1 MQRNLWR
8 RALLGGLIACT
19 CLFATTAPASA
30 QQQGVDTAG
39 MEGTR
44 FERFQLFYQSALV
57 ARANPLGL
65 ISQNVIGPRINIWE
79 DNTPLKENTYLE
91 IAFAPTISPAFVRP
105 GLLIEA
111 VPLQI
116 IKLSV
121 LYEYV
126 RWFGAFDSLQSFDS
140 PTAEFDDATRND
152 IDQAG
157 GSYSASGTV
166 LTLSALLQLAV
177 DIGDSGASIAARS
190 NFRAMRQDMN
200 LDGVP
205 CEEIEGDCPFLDDRD
220 DTVFYDLVTDVMM
233 PNGGWLHT
241 TDTDVLYRPD
251 TQWMLGVRHTWISVN
266 YRNSDFLPG
275 EDRDIDNVP
284 IHRLGPLIVYKINN
298 NTGGTF
304 NEPTVFMVSQFHMQ
318 HRYRAGQAVSTA
330 IPYFLAGFAFN
341 GVL

>member
-1 MQRNLWR
+1 MWR
-8 RALLGGLIACT
+8 RALLGGLMACAL
-19 CLFATTAPASA
+19 LFVESAPASA
-30 QQQGVDTAG
+30 QQQGIDTAD

-65 ISQNVIGPRINIWE
+65 ISQNVIGPRINIWD

-91 IAFAPTISPAFVRP
+91 IAFAPSFSPAFVRP
-105 GLLIEA
+105 GLLVEA

-140 PTAEFDDATRND
+140 PSAEFDDATRDD

-157 GSYSASGTV
+157 GSYAASGTV
-166 LTLSALLQLAV
+166 LTLAALFQIAFDV
-177 DIGDSGASIAARS
+177 GDSGASIAARS
-190 NFRAMRQDMN
+190 NFRAIRQNMD

-205 CEEIEGDCPFLDDRD
+205 CEEIDGECPFLDDRD
-220 DTVFYDLVTDVMM
+220 DTVFYDLTMDVMM
-233 PNGGWLHT
+233 PDGGWLYT

-251 TQWMLGVRHTWISVN
+251 SQWMFGARHTWIDIK
-266 YRNSDFLPG
+266 YRNEDFLPG
-275 EDRDIDNVP
+275 EERNVDNAP
-284 IHRLGPLIVYKINN
+284 IHRVGPLIVYKINN

-304 NEPTVFMVSQFHMQ
+304 NEPTVFMLSQFHLQ
-318 HRYRAGQAVSTA
+318 HRYRAGQEVSAA
-330 IPYFLAGFAFN
+330 IPYFLVGFAFN